1 MLRQPIV
8 VVMGHV
14 DHGKTSILDSI
25 RQTTVASREAGAI
38 TQHIGASEVPLSVIK
53 ETCKPVAKLIPVNLT
68 IPGLLMVDTPGHA
81 AFTNLRKRG
90 GSIADLA
97 ILVVDV
103 AQGFQPQTIEAIEIL
118 KEYKTPFVIA
128 ANKIDLITGW
138 KTRPN
143 SCFIESLPTQR
154 QEVQE
159 ALDNKIYTLIGEL
172 SKYGLNAE
180 RFDRVSDF
188 TKNIAIIPVSAKTR
202 EGIPELLIFLAGLAQ
217 KFLEK
222 QLQTEEAGPGK
233 GSILEIKFEKGLGV
247 TADVILYDGV
257 IRKGDTVVFMTKA
270 GAKSAKIRGLLKP
283 KPLVEMRDV
292 GDRFNFVDEI
302 VAASGVKIF
311 TPDME
316 EALPGSELFVAR
328 SAAEEAQLKEK
339 LEAEIKEI
347 LVKTENAGII
357 LRADTLGSVEAIT
370 RLLETEGIH
379 LRRADVGPVMKTDVM
394 EAVSIRAQDRYAGGI
409 MAFNVNVPSE
419 LAEEA
424 KSKGV
429 PVISSK
435 IIYALFDQYKEWKAA
450 EQQREKEEA
459 LAAYVFPAKV
469 RFMPGYAFRANK
481 PAVFGIE
488 VLIGRMKQGDELI
501 KEDGTIVGRVKSI
514 QKDKVSIQE
523 ARVGDEVA
531 ISIDEPIIGRHIF
544 EGDIFYTNV
553 PLKHALVLQQKYKSL
568 LTGQELDL
576 LDMITRLTRK

>member
-1 MLRQPIV
+1 
-8 VVMGHV
+8 
-14 DHGKTSILDSI
+14 LDAI
-25 RQTTVASREAGAI
+25 RETTVASREAGAI
-38 TQHIGASEVPLSVIK
+38 TQAIGASEVPISVIK
-53 ETCKPVAKLIPVNLT
+53 ETCKPVAKLIPVTLT

-97 ILVVDV
+97 ILVVDI

-138 KTRPN
+138 KKREN

-217 KFLEK
+217 KFLDK

-233 GSILEIKFEKGLGV
+233 GSILEVKFEKGLGV

-257 IRKGDTVVFMTKA
+257 IKKADTVVFMTKS
-270 GAKSAKIRGLLKP
+270 GAKTAKVRGLLKP

-311 TPDME
+311 APDLE
-316 EALPGSELFVAR
+316 EALPGSELLVAR
-328 SAAEEAQLKEK
+328 NASEEAELKQK
-339 LEAEIKEI
+339 LDAEMKEI
-347 LVKTENAGII
+347 LVKTENVGII

-370 RLLETEGIH
+370 RLLETEGIK

-394 EAVSIRAQDRYAGGI
+394 ESISIRSMDRYSGAI
-409 MAFNVNVPSE
+409 MAFNVTVPPE

-429 PVISSK
+429 PIIESK
-435 IIYALFDQYKEWKAA
+435 IIYALFDQFKEWKAA
-450 EQQREKEEA
+450 EQQKEKEEA
-459 LAAYVFPAKV
+459 LEAYVFPAKI
-469 RFMPGYAFRANK
+469 RFMRGCAFHGSK

-488 VLIGRMKQGDELI
+488 VLIGRIKQGDELL
-501 KEDGTIVGRVKSI
+501 KEDGTSVGRIKSI
-514 QKDKVSIQE
+514 QKEKESKTE
-523 ARVGDEVA
+523 AKVGDEVA
-531 ISIDEPIIGRHIF
+531 ISLDEPIIGRHIF
-544 EGDIFYTNV
+544 EEDIFYTAV
-553 PLKHALVLQQKYKSL
+553 PLKHALTLQQKYKSM
-568 LTGQELDL
+568 LTGQETDL
-576 LDMITRLTRK
+576 LDFITRLQRK